1 MNVSSVCVKRLCAVV
16 LGGLAL
22 GLTAPVLASELPAA
36 APGPMATTGKV
47 MASLVLILVMIAG
60 LALLARRLQ
69 HLKWLQT
76 GRQDDVAIRTAG
88 VLNLGVKE
96 KLLVVDVGG
105 KRLLLGVTA
114 QQITTLA
121 ELPLESSAQEA
132 FDHQQ
137 ALDRQRVT
145 DQQVKTSTAFSSA
158 SEAESSVAGAGKTVG
173 SQAITSA
180 FAEVLKKTL
189 ARV

>member
-105 KRLLLGVTA
+105 KRLLLGVTS

-121 ELPLESSAQEA
+121 ELPLESSAEQA
-132 FDHQQ
+132 FDQQQ
-137 ALDRQRVT
+137 AE
-145 DQQVKTSTAFSSA
+145 TSTVFSSA